1 MSRKVLLVLLLWSA
15 IVPARAS
22 GERKGGPGFV
32 DDFRTLDNLRAD
44 ATENVS
50 QLRDF
55 PRIVTRPDVRV
66 NPRDPGRF
74 KDSRT
79 GRSVAYGFAPDLVR
93 LKNGDLL
100 TEGLEKSHTRGHAR
114 DQ

>member
-50 QLRDF
+50 QLRVLAVSLHES
-55 PRIVTRPDVRV
+55 IGGVW
-66 NPRDPGRF
+66 
-74 KDSRT
+74 
-79 GRSVAYGFAPDLVR
+79 
-93 LKNGDLL
+93 
-100 TEGLEKSHTRGHAR
+100 
-114 DQ
+114 